1 LVERF
6 FGHVQSMV
14 SLAFSLLGACLHLLS
29 PPAFNSLNRSLQFRF
44 VQELDPVGVYPG
56 RPPIASATI
65 SCCDHGL
72 RLLTVGL
79 LLSNSKPPTRGLLTT
94 LANDMW

>member
-14 SLAFSLLGACLHLLS
+14 SLAFSMLGSCLHLLS
-29 PPAFNSLNRSLQFRF
+29 PPAFNSLHRSLKFRF

-56 RPPIASATI
+56 RQKAIFSFALQQPV
-65 SCCDHGL
+65 L
-72 RLLTVGL
+72 RFAILFKRLQPNTKK
-79 LLSNSKPPTRGLLTT
+79 SHWNP
-94 LANDMW
+94 